1 MQLYKTYL
9 FKDKD
14 PVVDLLRTIVKE
26 TGMSYKEIADKSGVS
41 HATIMNWFYG
51 DVKRPQHATVMAV
64 VRALGYDMKM
74 TRVASQSKP
83 QLVINNGRK
92 K

>member
-41 HATIMNWFYG
+41 HE
-51 DVKRPQHATVMAV
+51 
-64 VRALGYDMKM
+64 L
-74 TRVASQSKP
+74 S
-83 QLVINNGRK
+83 
-92 K
+92 